1 VTATIRRTCPF
12 IRTRTRDDKMTR
24 MRHQTDSMDRGPFD
38 RPPRACIR
46 FNAKC
51 LFSFRGVRN
60 VSRTLVGYVGEKQTC
75 IIVRWISIAL
85 PNEPIYKAI
94 LYVAL
99 KKKKKK
105 KEMESRIEK
114 KTEMRLYAF
123 TKTSIW
129 YVSLFLS

>member
-1 VTATIRRTCPF
+1 
-12 IRTRTRDDKMTR
+12 MTR

-38 RPPRACIR
+38 RSPRACIR

-75 IIVRWISIAL
+75 IIVRWITIAL
-85 PNEPIYKAI
+85 PNEPIYKATYVA

-99 KKKKKK
+99 KKKK
-105 KEMESRIEK
+105 ETESRIEK

-129 YVSLFLS
+129 YVSLSLS